1 MSRPNRWAGRY
12 PAASICQGRGC
23 CNNAVKGSA
32 RRKVQHYPPEF
43 GSLST
48 ESRCFAQVPALH
60 VEHYGRTLVGQQV
73 RLNQANALA
82 AARRGHNALMTEGR
96 GNEEGALR
104 PRGHELAQDEIRAAW
119 QRSRYA
125 SFCSASPRYL
135 PRQHSLTMHRK
146 GCCEPCATELP
157 DDVKDAGI
165 IGGLANRTAEIRSVE
180 LPVDA
185 GCRLDLVQKC

>member
-1 MSRPNRWAGRY
+1 MTHALQTPSQNSLPTD
-12 PAASICQGRGC
+12 AATGLILPLS
-23 CNNAVKGSA
+23 KSL
-32 RRKVQHYPPEF
+32 
-43 GSLST
+43 GSLDLAKHRAVVAVELEVLAKKLDRFGWERDRNS
-48 ESRCFAQVPALH
+48 PAH
-60 VEHYGRTLVGQQV
+60 DRTLIDWMD
-73 RLNQANALA
+73 ALQDYP
-82 AARRGHNALMTEGR
+82 L
-96 GNEEGALR
+96 
-104 PRGHELAQDEIRAAW
+104 DEIRAAW

-125 SFCSASPRYL
+125 SFCSTSPRYL